1 MRFWNFT
8 LRITKK
14 LSKII
19 ALQKC
24 RTNYALNV
32 IKLSFLIEYPA
43 TTDVIKG
50 NENLSVPNCLFT
62 K

>member
-8 LRITKK
+8 LRVTKK
-14 LSKII
+14 LSNSKMH
-19 ALQKC
+19 
-24 RTNYALNV
+24 NV

-50 NENLSVPNCLFT
+50 NENLPVPNCLFT